1 MNPKLMKNLNKLF
14 FIGCMAASLAG
25 CASAPS
31 RFYTLNAVAKGDGVS
46 AVPCAVLVG
55 PVFTPASV
63 ERPQFVVTTA
73 TNRVELEEFNR
84 WAAPLGESI
93 ARVVSANLGVM
104 LGTSRAASAPMPNF
118 GPAYQVTI
126 RIERFESALGSGKM
140 ASEALVDAVWTVRN
154 PSATSVDTGHTVA
167 REPAPGNNFEALAA
181 AHSRA
186 LAKVS
191 ADIAV
196 AIRMAETEK
205 K

>member
-1 MNPKLMKNLNKLF
+1 MKNLNKLF
-14 FIGCMAASLAG
+14 FIGCMAAAMAG

-31 RFYTLNAVAKGDGVS
+31 HFYTLNAAAKGDGGS
-46 AVPCAVLVG
+46 PVPCAVLVG
-55 PVFTPASV
+55 PVFVPASV
-63 ERPQFVVTTA
+63 ERPQFVLTTA

-93 ARVVSANLGVM
+93 ARVVSANLGVV
-104 LGTSRAASAPMPNF
+104 LGTTRAASAPVPNF

-126 RIERFESALGSGKM
+126 RIERFESALGSGKV
-140 ASEALVDAVWTVRN
+140 SGEALVDAVWTVRN

-167 REPAPGNNFEALAA
+167 REPAPGNDFESLAA

-191 ADIAV
+191 SDIAV
-196 AIRMAETEK
+196 AIRMAESEK

>member
-1 MNPKLMKNLNKLF
+1 MNPKFMKKPIQLF
-14 FIGCMAASLAG
+14 FIGCVAAAMAG
-25 CASAPS
+25 CSSAPS
-31 RFYTLNAVAKGDGVS
+31 RFYTLNATAKGNGGS

-55 PVFTPASV
+55 PVFVPASV

-93 ARVVSANLGVM
+93 ARVISTDLGVM
-104 LGTSRAASAPMPNF
+104 LGTSRAASAPVPNF

-126 RIERFESALGSGKM
+126 RIERFESALGGGKM
-140 ASEALVDAVWTVRN
+140 AGEALVDAVWTIRN

-167 REPAPGNNFEALAA
+167 REPARGSDFEALAA

-186 LAKVS
+186 LARVS
-191 ADIAV
+191 SDIAV

>member
-1 MNPKLMKNLNKLF
+1 MNPKFMKNLNQLF
-14 FIGCMAASLAG
+14 FIGCLAAVMAG

-31 RFYTLNAVAKGDGVS
+31 RFYTLNAAAKSDRDS

-55 PVFTPASV
+55 PVFVPASV

-73 TNRVELEEFNR
+73 TNCVQLEEFNR

-93 ARVVSANLGVM
+93 ARVVSANLGVL
-104 LGTSRAASAPMPNF
+104 LGTTRAASAPMPSF
-118 GPAYQVTI
+118 GPAYCVTI
-126 RIERFESALGSGKM
+126 RVERFESALGHGKVSG
-140 ASEALVDAVWTVRN
+140 EALVDAVWTVRS
-154 PSATSVDTGHTVA
+154 PSGQSVDSGHTVV
-167 REPAPGNNFEALAA
+167 REPAPGDGFEALAA

-191 ADIAV
+191 SDIAV
-196 AIRMAETEK
+196 AIRMAEGEK